1 VSRRN
6 LAAGLLGLAIGWG
19 LCGPAALAA
28 EGTRHGPAGH
38 GSGGAANEA
47 YLGATDRMHREMAI
61 EPSGDVDLD
70 FVRSMIPH
78 HQGAIDMARAL
89 LAASEDPELRK
100 LAEEIIAAQEKEIAF
115 LRSWLQKKGEKS
127 G

>member
-1 VSRRN
+1 VSRQNR
-6 LAAGLLGLAIGWG
+6 LAGSVGLAIAWG
-19 LCGPAALAA
+19 LFGPAALAA
-28 EGTRHGPAGH
+28 ESTQHGAAGH
-38 GSGGAANEA
+38 GGAGQATEA
-47 YLGATDRMHREMAI
+47 YLAATDRMHQAMAI

-100 LAEEIIAAQEKEIAF
+100 LAEEIIVAQEKEIAF

>member
-1 VSRRN
+1 MSRREF
-6 LAAGLLGLAIGWG
+6 GGGPVGLAIGGACSAPLRWRRRARSTAR
-19 LCGPAALAA
+19 PATAA
-28 EGTRHGPAGH
+28 PA
-38 GSGGAANEA
+38 SQRRPTSA
-47 YLGATDRMHREMAI
+47 ATDRMHQAMAI

-78 HQGAIDMARAL
+78 HQGAIDMAPAL